1 MRRTFV
7 LAWRLHR
14 VELGAVSFSSV
25 AIALAW
31 LGIAAN
37 LGETH
42 RQCLAI
48 GTHVAPCGGPA
59 AVGQY
64 FTDATQNAQMVAPF
78 AGALPFVAGVV
89 LGVPLASREL
99 EHRTAHLAWPMAGSR
114 VRWLVLRL
122 VPVALLGLLA
132 LAPAALAGEVM
143 TRNFYPLTDP
153 GANFEHYGIRGP
165 VLIARFIPALLLG
178 AVVGL
183 LVGRQ
188 LPALLVAGAFVAG
201 MGAGLSVLRP
211 FGATPVERPSRFL
224 EQPVG
229 VGNLYVG
236 IVYRDSA
243 GNLIPEERAW
253 ELLGVP
259 EDQVDPDVLP
269 RETFL
274 VILGERYHEIVA
286 REVGVIGLGSI
297 VLGAGLVATARKRRP
312 G

>member
-1 MRRTFV
+1 M
-7 LAWRLHR
+7 
-14 VELGAVSFSSV
+14 
-25 AIALAW
+25 
-31 LGIAAN
+31 
-37 LGETH
+37 
-42 RQCLAI
+42 
-48 GTHVAPCGGPA
+48 
-59 AVGQY
+59 GQY
-64 FTDATQNAQMVAPF
+64 FTDAAQNAQMVAPL
-78 AGALPFVAGVV
+78 AGALPFVAGLV
-89 LGVPLASREL
+89 LGVPIASREL
-99 EHRTAHLAWPMAGSR
+99 EQRTAHLAWPLAGSR

-143 TRNFYPLTDP
+143 TRHFYPLTDP

-165 VLIARFIPALLLG
+165 ILLARFAPALLVG
-178 AVVGL
+178 ATVGL

-188 LPALLVAGAFVAG
+188 LPALLVAGALVAG
-201 MGAGLSVLRP
+201 IGAGLGVLRP

-274 VILGERYHEIVA
+274 VILGERYPEVLA
-286 REVGVIGLGSI
+286 REAGVIGLGSI
-297 VLGAGLVATARKRRP
+297 VLGAGLVTTARKRRP

>member
-1 MRRTFV
+1 
-7 LAWRLHR
+7 
-14 VELGAVSFSSV
+14 V

-37 LGETH
+37 LAETH

-59 AVGQY
+59 EVGQY
-64 FTDATQNAQMVAPF
+64 LTEAARNAQMVAPF
-78 AGALPFVAGVV
+78 AAALPFLAGLV
-89 LGVPLASREL
+89 LGVPIASREL
-99 EHRTAHLAWPMAGSR
+99 EHRTAHLAWPLAGSR
-114 VRWLVLRL
+114 LRWLALRL
-122 VPVALLGLLA
+122 LPVALLGLLA

-143 TRNFYPLTDP
+143 TRHFYPLTDP

-165 VLIARFIPALLLG
+165 LLVARFLPALLLG
-178 AVVGL
+178 AAVGL
-183 LVGRQ
+183 MVGRQ
-188 LPALLVAGAFVAG
+188 LPALLVAGALVAG
-201 MGAGLSVLRP
+201 MGAGFSVLRP

-224 EQPVG
+224 EEPVG

-236 IVYRDSA
+236 IVYRDLA
-243 GNLIPEERAW
+243 GNMIPEERAW

-274 VILGERYHEIVA
+274 VILGQRYPEVLA
-286 REVGVIGLGSI
+286 REAGVVGLGSLL
-297 VLGAGLVATARKRRP
+297 LGAGLVMAVRQRRP